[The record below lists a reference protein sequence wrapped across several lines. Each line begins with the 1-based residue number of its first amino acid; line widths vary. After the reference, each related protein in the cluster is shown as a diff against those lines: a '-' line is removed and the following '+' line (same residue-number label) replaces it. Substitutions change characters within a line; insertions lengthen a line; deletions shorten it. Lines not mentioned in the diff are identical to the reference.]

1 MNTFIILPD
10 DIFFEIN
17 QYIDFYDLLNLEL
30 TCKELFEKFKNSL
43 WKILT
48 INLLNSRQIQY
59 KDSANVF
66 ANDLVKN
73 HFIDALRS
81 KVNMTTISEK
91 KLNDFF
97 LGTQS
102 DWIKNYS
109 NDLKHFIYDI
119 NGHLRSLSL
128 YVYMNIS
135 FPGTYKYHLYICIE
149 ESFSLEYIT
158 LIVRDRIRQVNLS
171 EELICVNSLQKN
183 KWIYIQSSSF
193 QIFKKNY
200 KVKLEIKNL
209 ERGYINSGL
218 KISHSLLLPEYMMI
232 KSK

>member
-1 MNTFIILPD
+1 
-10 DIFFEIN
+10 
-17 QYIDFYDLLNLEL
+17 
-30 TCKELFEKFKNSL
+30 
-43 WKILT
+43 
-48 INLLNSRQIQY
+48 
-59 KDSANVF
+59 
-66 ANDLVKN
+66 
-73 HFIDALRS
+73 
-81 KVNMTTISEK
+81 MTTISEK

-97 LGTQS
+97 LGTQT
-102 DWIKNYS
+102 DWNKNYS

-119 NGHLRSLSL
+119 NGDLRSLSL

-135 FPGTYKYHLYICIE
+135 FPGIYKFHLYICIE
-149 ESFSLEYIT
+149 ESFSLEYIA
-158 LIVRDRIRQVNLS
+158 LLVRDRIRQVNLS
-171 EELICVNSLQKN
+171 EKLICVNSLQKN